1 MKKNLRETAESSAIL
16 KVGYKESMVFR
27 EEFFTQFFFV
37 SLVNRSSNSTLNLF
51 L

>member
-1 MKKNLRETAESSAIL
+1 MQKNLRETAESSAIL

-27 EEFFTQFFFV
+27 EEFFTVFFV

>member
-16 KVGYKESMVFR
+16 KVGYKESMVF
-27 EEFFTQFFFV
+27 FV